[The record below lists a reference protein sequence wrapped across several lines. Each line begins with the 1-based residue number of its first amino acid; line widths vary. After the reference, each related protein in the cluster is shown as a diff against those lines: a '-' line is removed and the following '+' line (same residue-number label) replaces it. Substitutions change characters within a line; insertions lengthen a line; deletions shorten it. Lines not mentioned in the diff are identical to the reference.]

1 MRTMT
6 PMTQHSAITLRYDD
20 LGSGHPS
27 GLWLLFDVELRNGDD
42 EPRWFV
48 LPRHV
53 HAGEPGGPE
62 PPDAPPFSVIA
73 VEVWRLNART
83 SIPLVHFVGSEGFQA
98 LLLPACATLRVRRLP
113 IVWFGPV
120 PDGVAAFRCAIAD
133 DIQIEDESVAAWL
146 GADVTAPAAADADY
160 DERDL
165 IASRKSSTGKEQPVT
180 LIGVR
185 PLDITTHITLRK

>member
-1 MRTMT
+1 
-6 PMTQHSAITLRYDD
+6 MTQRTPITLRYDT

-27 GLWLLFDVELRNGDD
+27 GLWLLFDVDLKNDAA

-48 LPRHV
+48 LPKHV
-53 HAGEPGGPE
+53 RADEPA
-62 PPDAPPFSVIA
+62 APAFSVFA

-83 SIPLVHFVGSEGFQA
+83 SIPIVHFVGSEGFQA
-98 LLLPACATLRVRRLP
+98 LLLPARAALQIRRLP

-120 PDGVAAFRCAIAD
+120 PDEPAAIRCAIAD
-133 DIQIEDESVAAWL
+133 DILIEGESAARWL
-146 GADVTAPAAADADY
+146 DVDVTAPAAADADY
-160 DERDL
+160 GERDL
-165 IASRKSSTGKEQPVT
+165 VKSRKSSTGKEQPVT